1 MLSGPTAL
9 GFAAAFAGAA
19 FYVNEVEQPVRLTLD
34 DANMLA
40 QWKLSYARAYKMQ
53 AALALLSGLFGLIA
67 AWQMEDRRWLAGAV
81 VILANWPF
89 TLLVIKPIN
98 DQLNAIAKNAAGANS
113 HALIVKW
120 ARMHAVRTAL
130 GILATALYLWPL
142 GY

>member
-1 MLSGPTAL
+1 MLTGPVAL

-19 FYVNEVEQPVRLTLD
+19 FYINEVEQPVRLTLD
-34 DANMLA
+34 DTNMLA

-53 AALALLSGLFGLIA
+53 AGLALLSGLFGIAA
-67 AWQMEDRRWLAGAV
+67 AWQLEDRRWLAGALL
-81 VILANWPF
+81 ILANWPV

-98 DQLNAIAKNAAGANS
+98 DQLNAIAKNAAGPNS
-113 HALIVKW
+113 RALIVKW

-130 GILATALYLWPL
+130 GILATAFYLWPL